1 MALNNR
7 NGMAY
12 WTTGNYLHR
21 LYLDR
26 NPLVSGVN
34 LSSDNAEWMNLL
46 ETKISELKGKEDAA
60 LIQFDSFITGSQG
73 SVNGGLRK
81 IKNILKGSSGVVNT
95 LNEIAQNAYEQNPD
109 LDISSEEGKS
119 KMVDLIIQYFNDEYG
134 SNSQLYDKELG
145 KVYSGIYEALV
156 NEINSLTTDKGN
168 INSLSG
174 FKGLA
179 NEKLIHA
186 LMNYN
191 IYNALESSDNKA
203 SIDRAIERLKD
214 EAYLVSKN
222 VGDNFVAG
230 TNRRSSVDE
239 IITIP
244 LEDGLGEVPIQIK
257 TKPKSNETS
266 IQFVQRMEIDNLM
279 MEAKEDAVTR
289 RAIKTALIN
298 QHYWAS
304 GFYKRLV
311 RGAAKNQA
319 YDLPGNINSIH
330 PTAIERLDEDAV
342 IDPLKGIVK
351 PFAASIMYNIV
362 TGIEDKIKVLF
373 YIVVSRSGYTII
385 RSSDLLKNMFGKNG
399 IKNNAIDNMKTS
411 GRMRIKSEPI
421 IDESVEEFFSK
432 PGRDGFRSNAIVG
445 APYERDEW
453 YNETAGIVDSVYQK
467 MAVTLSFNYGKIGS
481 NVEEG

>member
-34 LSSDNAEWMNLL
+34 LSSDNSEWMNLL
-46 ETKISELKGKEDAA
+46 ETKITELKSKEDAA
-60 LIQFDSFITGSQG
+60 LIQFDSFITGGQG

-81 IKNILKGSSGVVNT
+81 IKNILKGSSGVINT
-95 LNEIAQNAYEQNPD
+95 LNEIARIAYEQNPD
-109 LDISSEEGKS
+109 LDITSKEGKS
-119 KMVDLIIQYFNDEYG
+119 KIVDLIIQYFNDEYSQNG
-134 SNSQLYDKELG
+134 QLYDRELG
-145 KVYSGIYEALV
+145 KIYSEIYERLV
-156 NEINSLTTDKGN
+156 SEINSLTTDKGN
-168 INSLSG
+168 ISSLSG

-191 IYNALESSDNKA
+191 IYNALESGGNKT
-203 SIDRAIERLKD
+203 SIDRAIEKLKD

-222 VGDNFVAG
+222 VGDNFVMG

-279 MEAKEDAVTR
+279 MEARENAVTR

-311 RGAAKNQA
+311 RGAAKNQG
-319 YDLPGNINSIH
+319 YDLPGNINSTH
-330 PTAIERLDEDAV
+330 PTAIERLDEDSV

-351 PFAASIMYNIV
+351 PFAASIMYNII

-373 YIVVSRSGYTII
+373 YVVVSRDGYTII

-399 IKNNAIDNMKTS
+399 IKNNAINNMKTS
-411 GRMRIKSEPI
+411 GRMRIKTEPI

-432 PGRDGFRSNAIVG
+432 PGRDGFRSNAVVG

-453 YNETAGIVDSVYQK
+453 YSATAGIVESVYQK
-467 MAVTLSFNYGKIGS
+467 MAITLSFNYGKIGS

>member
-34 LSSDNAEWMNLL
+34 LSSDNTELTSLL
-46 ETKISELKGKEDAA
+46 QTKIDELKRKEDAA
-60 LIQFDSFITGSQG
+60 LIQFDSFITGETG
-73 SVNGGLRK
+73 SAIGGLRK
-81 IKNILKGSSGVVNT
+81 IKNILKGSSGIVNT
-95 LNEIAQNAYEQNPD
+95 LNEIAQTAYEQNPD
-109 LDISSEEGKS
+109 LDISTEEGKS
-119 KMVDLIIQYFNDEYG
+119 IITDLIVKYFNGEY
-134 SNSQLYDKELG
+134 SNNNYDKQLG
-145 KVYSGIYEALV
+145 KVYSQIYDNLV
-156 NEINSLTTDKGN
+156 SEINSLTSGKDN
-168 INSLSG
+168 VSSLSG

-191 IYNALESSDNKA
+191 IYNALEKSNNKA
-203 SIDRAIERLKD
+203 SIDRAIEKLKD

-222 VGDNFVAG
+222 VGDNFVVG

-244 LEDGLGEVPIQIK
+244 LEDGIGEVPIQLK

-266 IQFVQRMEIDNLM
+266 IQFVQRMEIDNLL
-279 MEAKEDAVTR
+279 MEAREDTVTR

-311 RGAAKNQA
+311 RGAAKNQE
-319 YDLPGNINSIH
+319 YDLPGNFNSIH
-330 PTAIERLDEDAV
+330 PTAIERLDTESV
-342 IDPLKGIVK
+342 IDPLKGVVK
-351 PFAASIMYNIV
+351 PFAAAIMYNVI

-373 YIVVSRSGYTII
+373 YVVVYRDGYTII
-385 RSSDLLKNMFGKNG
+385 RSSDLLRSIFGKNG
-399 IKNNAIDNMKTS
+399 IKDSAIDNMKTS

-481 NVEEG
+481 NIEEG

>member
-34 LSSDNAEWMNLL
+34 LSSDNSEWMKLL
-46 ETKISELKGKEDAA
+46 ETKITELKSKEDIA
-60 LIQFDSFITGSQG
+60 LIQFDSFITGGQG

-95 LNEIAQNAYEQNPD
+95 LNEIAQIAYEQNPD
-109 LDISSEEGKS
+109 LDIASEEGKS
-119 KMVDLIIQYFNDEYG
+119 KIVDLIIQYFNDEY
-134 SNSQLYDKELG
+134 SQNSQLYDRELG
-145 KVYSGIYEALV
+145 KIYSEIYERLV
-156 NEINSLTTDKGN
+156 SEINSLTTDKGN
-168 INSLSG
+168 ISSLSG

-191 IYNALESSDNKA
+191 IYNALESGGNKA
-203 SIDRAIERLKD
+203 SIDRAIEKLKD

-222 VGDNFVAG
+222 VGDNFVMG

-266 IQFVQRMEIDNLM
+266 IQFVQRMEKDNLIR
-279 MEAKEDAVTR
+279 EKREEVIKKG
-289 RAIKTALIN
+289 AIKTALIN

-311 RGAAKNQA
+311 RGAAKNQE

-330 PTAIERLDEDAV
+330 PTAIERLDEDSV

-373 YIVVSRSGYTII
+373 YVVVSRDGYTII

-432 PGRDGFRSNAIVG
+432 PGRDGFRSNAVVG

-453 YNETAGIVDSVYQK
+453 YNATAGIVESVYQK
-467 MAVTLSFNYGKIGS
+467 MAITLSFNYGKIGS

>member
-34 LSSDNAEWMNLL
+34 LSSDNVEWMNLL
-46 ETKISELKGKEDAA
+46 ETKISELRGKEDTA

-95 LNEIAQNAYEQNPD
+95 LNEIAQKAYEQNPD
-109 LDISSEEGKS
+109 LDIGSEEGKG
-119 KMVDLIIQYFNDEYG
+119 KIVDLIIQYFNDEYG
-134 SNSQLYDKELG
+134 PNSQLYDKELG
-145 KVYSGIYEALV
+145 KIYSDVYEALV
-156 NEINSLTTDKGN
+156 NEINSLTTNKGN
-168 INSLSG
+168 ISSLSG

-214 EAYLVSKN
+214 EAYLISKN
-222 VGDNFVAG
+222 IGDNFIAG

-239 IITIP
+239 VIKIP
-244 LEDGLGEVPIQIK
+244 LEDGLGEIPIQIK

-279 MEAKEDAVTR
+279 MEAKEDTVTR

-311 RGAAKNQA
+311 RGAAKNQG

-373 YIVVSRSGYTII
+373 YIVVSRNGYTII

-481 NVEEG
+481 NIEEG